1 MLFEQLMTLE
11 CSRVDAVPHV
21 WRPLSCKFCWD
32 GHLGSRSTVALLMNF
47 RQASQWL
54 NYQAWGGDSRL

>member
-1 MLFEQLMTLE
+1 MTLE

-32 GHLGSRSTVALLMNF
+32 GHLGALSTVALFMNF
-47 RQASQWL
+47 RQGFPVVELPSI
-54 NYQAWGGDSRL
+54 G